1 MCLPCTTAVWLAN
14 SATRLSFSLG
24 RYASVR
30 SSPQTTR
37 VFCALPT
44 TAARQKSINIVTNFF
59 MSGRFLVAYMA
70 KLAIIFRIRNSK
82 LGIFMFV
89 INVLQKAE
97 MVECNKKSNF
107 NGNGTSNTQ
116 HGQHQ

>member
-1 MCLPCTTAVWLAN
+1 
-14 SATRLSFSLG
+14 
-24 RYASVR
+24 
-30 SSPQTTR
+30 
-37 VFCALPT
+37 
-44 TAARQKSINIVTNFF
+44 

-97 MVECNKKSNF
+97 MVERNNKRSL
-107 NGNGTSNTQ
+107 TEMTQ
-116 HGQHQ
+116 STPSMANISK

>member
-1 MCLPCTTAVWLAN
+1 
-14 SATRLSFSLG
+14 
-24 RYASVR
+24 
-30 SSPQTTR
+30 
-37 VFCALPT
+37 
-44 TAARQKSINIVTNFF
+44 

-97 MVECNKKSNF
+97 MGEYNKKSIF
-107 NGNGTSNTQ
+107 NGNGISNAR

>member
-1 MCLPCTTAVWLAN
+1 
-14 SATRLSFSLG
+14 
-24 RYASVR
+24 
-30 SSPQTTR
+30 
-37 VFCALPT
+37 
-44 TAARQKSINIVTNFF
+44 

-89 INVLQKAE
+89 INILQKTE
-97 MVECNKKSNF
+97 MVEWNKSSAINPNGISNA
-107 NGNGTSNTQ
+107 Q